1 MPAVSS
7 WIEVARTLVH
17 PGSDSADYG
26 ARSRSEWLDV
36 DWSQHRHRMQIDG
49 AEVEYVDLGPRDGD
63 PIVWIHGLGAC
74 WQTWLE
80 NLPFFART
88 HRCIAVDL
96 PGFGQSKLPQDWDVS
111 IERYAGVVD
120 ELCDRLG
127 IERTIVV
134 GNSMGGF
141 IGIAMAIHFS
151 TRVEQLVLVSA
162 AIFWQEYRRA
172 QPLVARAPTTDASIG
187 RAVVH
192 GQPKMLKRPR
202 LRAAALGFGGI
213 RYPHLL
219 PRELQ
224 AELLLTAKRTRG
236 FLPAL
241 EALADYPLRE
251 ELSQVQ
257 SPTLVIWGTDD
268 ALVSVKHAHELEEL
282 IPNARKVIFERT
294 GHVAMLERPDRF
306 NRVVSEFLAESGRS
320 DALAAEDE
328 AQRRDEEPEPASA

>member
-1 MPAVSS
+1 MAAPNALLQ
-7 WIEVARTLVH
+7 VARTLLH
-17 PGSDSADYG
+17 PGEESAADYG
-26 ARSRSEWLDV
+26 TKGRAEWLDV
-36 DWSQHRHRMQIDG
+36 DWAQYTHQMEIDG
-49 AEVEYVDLGPRDGD
+49 ATVTYVDMGPRDGD

-88 HRCIAVDL
+88 HRCIALDL
-96 PGFGQSKLPQDWDVS
+96 PGFGQSPLPDGWDVS

-151 TRVEQLVLVSA
+151 TRVDRLVLVSA

-172 QPLVARAPTTDASIG
+172 QPLVALARTTDASLG
-187 RAVVH
+187 RALVH
-192 GQPKMLKRPR
+192 GQPRMLKRPR
-202 LRAAALGFGGI
+202 LRAAALAFGGI
-213 RYPHLL
+213 RYPQLL
-219 PRELQ
+219 SPELQ
-224 AELLLTAKRTRG
+224 AELLLTARRTRG

-251 ELSQVQ
+251 ELSKMKA
-257 SPTLVIWGTDD
+257 PTLIVWGTHDT
-268 ALVSVKHAHELEEL
+268 LVSVNHAHDLEASL
-282 IPNARKVIFERT
+282 PNARTAFFGRT
-294 GHVAMLERPDRF
+294 GHVAMLERPERF
-306 NRVVSEFLAESGRS
+306 NSVVSEFLAESERA
-320 DALAAEDE
+320 DAREAA
-328 AQRRDEEPEPASA
+328 ATA

>member
-1 MPAVSS
+1 MPALSA
-7 WIEVARTLVH
+7 WIDVARSLVH
-17 PGSDSADYG
+17 PGADSADYG
-26 ARSRSEWLDV
+26 AHGRSEWLDT
-36 DWSQHRHRMQIDG
+36 DWSQYRRNMEIDG
-49 AEVEYVDLGPRDGD
+49 ATVEYVELGPADGE

-80 NLPFFART
+80 NLPYFART
-88 HRCIAVDL
+88 HRCIALDL
-96 PGFGQSKLPQDWDVS
+96 PGFGQSKLPKDWDVS

-127 IERTIVV
+127 IDRAIVV

-141 IGIAMAIHFS
+141 IGAAMAIHFS
-151 TRVEQLVLVSA
+151 TRVDKLVLVSA
-162 AIFWQEYRRA
+162 AVFWQEYRRA
-172 QPLVARAPTTDASIG
+172 QPLVALARSTDASVG
-187 RAVVH
+187 RALVGGAPRMVT
-192 GQPKMLKRPR
+192 RPR

-251 ELSQVQ
+251 ELSQVKC
-257 SPTLVIWGTDD
+257 PTLIVWGTHDT
-268 ALVSVKHAHELEEL
+268 LVSVKHASELEHL

-294 GHVAMLERPDRF
+294 GHVAMLERPERF
-306 NRVVSEFLAESGRS
+306 NAAVTEFLAEAPRPATPA
-320 DALAAEDE
+320 ALTE
-328 AQRRDEEPEPASA
+328 S